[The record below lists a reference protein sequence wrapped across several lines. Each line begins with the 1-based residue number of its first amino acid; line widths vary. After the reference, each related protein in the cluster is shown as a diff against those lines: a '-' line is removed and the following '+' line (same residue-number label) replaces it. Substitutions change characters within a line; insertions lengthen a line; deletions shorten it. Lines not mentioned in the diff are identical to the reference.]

1 MSLLHVAG
9 SLRRSYTLEGNVSY
23 TLKLFA
29 NASRFAGLV
38 AERWASVGGEEST
51 VLSTGALELRFGWLK
66 SVLSDGGRV
75 PSSSSNGSA
84 GRNTGA
90 PDEAVGWRRPS
101 MWSGFGDGMRARG
114 PSS

>member
-29 NASRFAGLV
+29 NASRFTGDV
-38 AERWASVGGEEST
+38 AERWASVGGEESI

-66 SVLSDGGRV
+66 SVLSDEGRV
-75 PSSSSNGSA
+75 TSSSSNESV
-84 GRNTGA
+84 GRNPDA
-90 PDEAVGWRRPS
+90 PDEAEG
-101 MWSGFGDGMRARG
+101 
-114 PSS
+114 